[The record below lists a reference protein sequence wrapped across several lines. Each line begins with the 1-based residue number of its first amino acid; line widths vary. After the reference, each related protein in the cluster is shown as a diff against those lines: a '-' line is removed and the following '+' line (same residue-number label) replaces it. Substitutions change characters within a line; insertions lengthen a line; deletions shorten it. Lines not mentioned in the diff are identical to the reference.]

1 MSWTCG
7 DFEKALVSRRLRWQR
22 VVSAVMITAPYAR
35 PYQFEGRFTDMTQ
48 QSDTATPALA
58 PGLTGRRDVLVCEH
72 NTAPHTGKLSTPSMI
87 RAMEQASQRAVL
99 DHLPPE
105 QSTVGF
111 EVNIRHVATAD
122 MGVTVVANAE
132 LERVDGRWLYFK
144 VEVLDGD
151 RTIGVGTHRRAII
164 TLPPDA
170 NNRGGGD
177 PPGAG
182 HRHEL

>member
-1 MSWTCG
+1 MTEQSN
-7 DFEKALVSRRLRWQR
+7 A
-22 VVSAVMITAPYAR
+22 AP
-35 PYQFEGRFTDMTQ
+35 PTLT
-48 QSDTATPALA
+48 
-58 PGLTGRRDVLVCEH
+58 PGLTGHREVLVCEH

-87 RAMEQASQRAVL
+87 RAMEQASQRAIL
-99 DHLPPE
+99 DYLPPE

-122 MGVTVVANAE
+122 IGVTVVANAE
-132 LERVDGRWLYFK
+132 LEKVDGRWLYFK
-144 VEVLDGD
+144 VEVLDGE

-170 NNRGGGD
+170 TNRGGGD
-177 PPGAG
+177 DS